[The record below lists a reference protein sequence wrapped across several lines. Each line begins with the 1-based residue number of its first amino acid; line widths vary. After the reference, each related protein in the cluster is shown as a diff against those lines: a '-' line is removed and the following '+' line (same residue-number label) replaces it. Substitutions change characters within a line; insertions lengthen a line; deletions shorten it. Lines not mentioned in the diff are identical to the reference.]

1 MIYLFS
7 LFWLAMKNPLFA
19 VDHEKCP
26 YLRSTSTEM
35 SVTSSD
41 VDVTLPISCDVG
53 LTTRMW
59 KRLNVY
65 WVFVA
70 TVLARKFHKN
80 FFEFPLKS
88 AGLFFSFL
96 RQKNRFL
103 GLKPWQTRFFQGKTA
118 AQKIAKS

>member
-1 MIYLFS
+1 MY
-7 LFWLAMKNPLFA
+7 P
-19 VDHEKCP
+19 
-26 YLRSTSTEM
+26 EM

-41 VDVTLPISCDVG
+41 VDVTSAISSDVDLTSPISCDVG
-53 LTTRMW
+53 LTTLMG

-80 FFEFPLKS
+80 FSEFPLKS
-88 AGLFFSFL
+88 AGLFISFL

-103 GLKPWQTRFFQGKTA
+103 GLKPWPVAFFPGPTISMGDKQTSCQISLDILLVK
-118 AQKIAKS
+118 